1 MTTRLKIGGYQG
13 KGSVHTRALN
23 AFVDAL
29 QPQAMGF
36 DVDLSIDVTADGQAA
51 ASLFAGTENGD
62 YDICYVASGYLSAR
76 VPTLDVLDV
85 PFSIT
90 DRQRAY
96 AALDNDVGAQLRADV
111 RAATGLHVMSFWD
124 NGFRHVSN
132 RARAIRQPADCEGL
146 IIRTLNNQSYVELL
160 QSLGFKPVVTDVKD
174 MVAKVKSGEVDAQ
187 ENPLTNL
194 VNFGLQAYHPHV
206 SLTAHI
212 FGVVLFVAN
221 GNWFDALSDG
231 QKAAVSRAAEAATA
245 VQRDASIKDDED
257 LLAVLKRDGVSVL
270 SAEDIDTAAFR
281 DAGAA
286 CGKKLRK
293 GLPPSLANAYLQA

>member
-23 AFVDAL
+23 AFVDGL
-29 QPQAMGF
+29 QPQATGF
-36 DVDLSIDVTADGQAA
+36 DVELGIDVTAEGQSA
-51 ASLFAGTENGD
+51 ASLFAGTESGG
-62 YDICYVASGYLSAR
+62 YDICYLASGYLSAR

-96 AALDNDVGAQLRADV
+96 AALDGAVGNQLRADV
-111 RAATGLHVMSFWD
+111 RAETGLHVMSYWD

-132 RARAIRQPADCEGL
+132 RARAIRRPADCEGL
-146 IIRTLNNQSYVELL
+146 IIRTLNNQSYMDLL

-194 VNFGLQAYHPHV
+194 VNFGLQAYHPYV

-221 GNWFDALSDG
+221 GDWFDALGDD
-231 QKAAVSRAAEAATA
+231 QRAAVARAAAAATA
-245 VQRDASIKDDED
+245 VQRDASITDDED
-257 LLAVLKRDGVSVL
+257 LLTVLKRDGVSVL
-270 SAEDIDTAAFR
+270 AAADIDMAAFR
-281 DAGAA
+281 DASAA
-286 CGKKLRK
+286 CAEKLRK
-293 GLPPSLANAYLQA
+293 GLPPALGNAYLQA